1 MRYLRQIRHAITYL
15 TTDRQ
20 VRTSIAYVRER
31 FKACNI
37 LLLYVLLSFLT
48 MDSVGLLANS
58 SDDEIE
64 KIKLTIR
71 NFRSVHGTA
80 INLEDYNELI
90 YNRPTPIEWRFG
102 RDIWLELK
110 ASQNPDVSLSQL
122 EKIIRSKQD
131 TLTRLKYKCNSRR
144 SCPNKSI
151 SPAESESVTEFVK
164 YKSLLF
170 KAVRTRDI
178 STGKTILWNT
188 TAYDGKTLKV
198 LDYPLDSNLDSP
210 VPNAT
215 ISKLTDKTTFFDAN
229 NLLVQSLLLSSQD
242 TEEVNSP
249 IYNLS
254 SFLHSDGVILFENHI
269 TIDGYDCLLI
279 TDGLFQIYLSVEMDY
294 TPVRIDTY
302 LTDPQKDREHLHQR
316 ILYSSCSHK
325 DFKMLQNSIWF
336 PGLVET
342 TVTHPSHLFDFVDRI
357 TYTDVSLDFDMHPAF
372 FQDVIPDGT
381 IVVDGIRN
389 MVYKWGDRASIGTL
403 IKETVKSKRQTIF
416 RNLSVVLGLCF
427 IACWGIVEWRKR
439 RLLKGEVE

>member
-1 MRYLRQIRHAITYL
+1 MRHLRQIRHAVIYL

-20 VRTSIAYVRER
+20 AGTSSTYVWER
-31 FKACNI
+31 IKACCI
-37 LLLYVLLSFLT
+37 LLLFALLAFLT

-58 SDDEIE
+58 TDDEIE

-80 INLEDYNELI
+80 ITLEDYNELI
-90 YNRPTPIEWRFG
+90 YNRPNPIEWRFS

-110 ASQNPDVSLSQL
+110 DSQNPDISLSQL

-131 TLTRLKYKCNSRR
+131 SLTRLRYKCISRR

-164 YKSLLF
+164 CKSFLF
-170 KAVRTRDI
+170 KSVRTRDI
-178 STGKTILWNT
+178 SVGKTTLWNT
-188 TAYDGKTLKV
+188 ASYDGKTLKV
-198 LDYPLDSNLDSP
+198 LNYPLDSSLENP

-215 ISKLTDKTTFFDAN
+215 ISELTDKSAFFNKD

-242 TEEVNSP
+242 TEEVDCP

-269 TIDGYDCLLI
+269 TVDGYDCLMI
-279 TDGLFQIYLSVEMDY
+279 TDGLFQIYLSVAMDY

-302 LTDPQKDREHLHQR
+302 LADPQKDREHLHQR

-325 DFKMLQNSIWF
+325 DFKMFQNSIWF

-342 TVTHPSHLFDFVDRI
+342 TVTHPSHLFEFVDKV
-357 TYTDVSLDFDMHPAF
+357 TYTDVSLDFDMAPAF
-372 FQDVIPDGT
+372 FQDIIPDGT

-403 IKETVKSKRQTIF
+403 IKETVKSKRQMIF
-416 RNLSVVLGLCF
+416 RNLSLVLGLCF

-439 RLLKGEVE
+439 RLQKGEVE